1 MNFDKVVFVIA
12 LFSVVGLM
20 AFFIP
25 PFAEKIEKMVNEKY
39 STKNVLKFFTALL
52 SAGIVC
58 GVAIGYSLTY
68 SLDKTIQSPT
78 KYVGAE
84 IVARG
89 TDGAYIFQEMEYG
102 TGETYRYISTN
113 WLPYDAVYLL
123 TVDKETDEVLVV
135 WKTADDGLRIEAVG

>member
-25 PFAEKIEKMVNEKY
+25 PFAEKMVNEKH

-58 GVAIGYSLTY
+58 GVAISYSLTN
-68 SLDKTIQSPT
+68 SLDKNIQSPT

-89 TDGAYIFQEMEYG
+89 TDGAYIFEEMEYG
-102 TGETYRYISTN
+102 TGETYRYVSTN

-135 WKTADDGLRIEAVG
+135 WKTADDGPRIEAVG

>member
-25 PFAEKIEKMVNEKY
+25 PFAEKTANEKY

>member
-25 PFAEKIEKMVNEKY
+25 PFAEKTANEKY

-52 SAGIVC
+52 SVGIVC
-58 GVAIGYSLTY
+58 GVAISYSLTN

-89 TDGAYIFQEMEYG
+89 TDGAYIFEEMEYG
-102 TGETYRYISTN
+102 TGETYRYVSTN

-135 WKTADDGLRIEAVG
+135 WKTADDGPRIEAVG

>member
-25 PFAEKIEKMVNEKY
+25 PFAEKTANEKY

-123 TVDKETDEVLVV
+123 TVDKKTDEVLVV

>member
-25 PFAEKIEKMVNEKY
+25 PFAEKMANEKD
-39 STKNVLKFFTALL
+39 STKKVLKFFAAIL
-52 SAGIVC
+52 SGGIVC
-58 GVAIGYSLTY
+58 GVAIGYSLTN

-89 TDGAYIFQEMEYG
+89 TDGAYIFEEMEYG
-102 TGETYRYISTN
+102 TGETYRYVSTN

-135 WKTADDGLRIEAVG
+135 WKTADDGPRIEAVG

>member
-20 AFFIP
+20 VFFIP
-25 PFAEKIEKMVNEKY
+25 PLAEKTANEKY

-52 SAGIVC
+52 SAVIVC
-58 GVAIGYSLTY
+58 GVAIGYSLTN
-68 SLDKTIQSPT
+68 SLDKTLQSPT

-89 TDGAYIFQEMEYG
+89 TDGAYIFEEMEYG
-102 TGETYRYISTN
+102 TGETYRYVSTN

-135 WKTADDGLRIEAVG
+135 WKTADDGPRIEAVG

>member
-25 PFAEKIEKMVNEKY
+25 PFAEKTANEKY
-39 STKNVLKFFTALL
+39 STKNVLKFFTAIL
-52 SAGIVC
+52 SVGIVC
-58 GVAIGYSLTY
+58 GVAIGYSLSN

-89 TDGAYIFQEMEYG
+89 TDGAYIFQEMEYD

-135 WKTADDGLRIEAVG
+135 WKTADDGPRIEAVG

>member
-20 AFFIP
+20 VFFIP
-25 PFAEKIEKMVNEKY
+25 PFAEKTANEKY

-58 GVAIGYSLTY
+58 GVAIGYSLTN
-68 SLDKTIQSPT
+68 SLDKTLQSPT

-89 TDGAYIFQEMEYG
+89 TDGAYIFEEMEYG
-102 TGETYRYISTN
+102 TGETYRYVSTN

-135 WKTADDGLRIEAVG
+135 WKTADDGPRIEAVG

>member
-25 PFAEKIEKMVNEKY
+25 PLAEKTANEKY

-135 WKTADDGLRIEAVG
+135 WKTADDGPRIEAVG

>member
-12 LFSVVGLM
+12 LFSVVGFM
-20 AFFIP
+20 AFFMP
-25 PFAEKIEKMVNEKY
+25 PFAEKTANEKY
-39 STKNVLKFFTALL
+39 STKNVLKFFTAIL

-58 GVAIGYSLTY
+58 GVAIGYSLSN

-89 TDGAYIFQEMEYG
+89 TDGAYIFQEMEYD

-113 WLPYDAVYLL
+113 QLPYDAVYLL

-135 WKTADDGLRIEAVG
+135 WKTAYDGPRIEAVG

>member
-1 MNFDKVVFVIA
+1 MNIDFVVCIIAVLALIATMLSFVPALCEAMVKNYDCTGKSVIKMLISCFAFAVISVIA
-12 LFSVVGLM
+12 ISYPLIN
-20 AFFIP
+20 A
-25 PFAEKIEKMVNEKY
+25 
-39 STKNVLKFFTALL
+39 T
-52 SAGIVC
+52 
-58 GVAIGYSLTY
+58 
-68 SLDKTIQSPT
+68 DKTLQSPT

-84 IVARG
+84 IVSRG

-135 WKTADDGLRIEAVG
+135 WTIADDGLRIEAVG

>member
-25 PFAEKIEKMVNEKY
+25 PFAEKTANEKY

-113 WLPYDAVYLL
+113 WLPYDDVYLL
-123 TVDKETDEVLVV
+123 TVDKKTDEVLNV
-135 WKTADDGLRIEAVG
+135 WTIADDGPRIEAVG

>member
-25 PFAEKIEKMVNEKY
+25 PFAEKTANEKY

-89 TDGAYIFQEMEYG
+89 TDGAYIFQEREYG
-102 TGETYRYISTN
+102 TGETYRYVSTN

-135 WKTADDGLRIEAVG
+135 WKAVDDGPRIEAVG

>member
-1 MNFDKVVFVIA
+1 MNFDKIVFVIT

-25 PFAEKIEKMVNEKY
+25 PFVEKTTNEY

-58 GVAIGYSLTY
+58 GVAIGYSLTN

-89 TDGAYIFQEMEYG
+89 TDGAYIFEEMEYG

-135 WKTADDGLRIEAVG
+135 WKTADNGPRIEAVG

>member
-25 PFAEKIEKMVNEKY
+25 PFAEKTANEKY

-102 TGETYRYISTN
+102 TGETYRYVSTN

>member
-1 MNFDKVVFVIA
+1 MNVDFVVCIIA
-12 LFSVVGLM
+12 
-20 AFFIP
+20 
-25 PFAEKIEKMVNEKY
+25 
-39 STKNVLKFFTALL
+39 VLALIATLL
-52 SAGIVC
+52 SFVPAFCEVAVKNYDCTGKSVIKMIVSC
-58 GVAIGYSLTY
+58 FAFATIIAIAFAYPLINAT
-68 SLDKTIQSPT
+68 DKTLQSPT

-89 TDGAYIFQEMEYG
+89 TDGAYIFEEMEYG

-135 WKTADDGLRIEAVG
+135 WKTADDGPRIEAVG